1 MNYALNHKRT
11 FILKPDS
18 GAQGRGI
25 WLTNDLKTIGPHER
39 LICQTYIHRVMY
51 PLFIRIPYAG

>member
-39 LICQTYIHRVMY
+39 LICQTYIHRV
-51 PLFIRIPYAG
+51 LRSTS